1 MASDEY
7 LALFGCGALVLAVL
21 GGVCLYYGFKC
32 MDAELRAE
40 HDHVC
45 KDIHNDDPAK
55 TLLAF
60 GWIFVAPFIIAL
72 VGVTFYGVCAA
83 VFS

>member
-1 MASDEY
+1 
-7 LALFGCGALVLAVL
+7 
-21 GGVCLYYGFKC
+21 